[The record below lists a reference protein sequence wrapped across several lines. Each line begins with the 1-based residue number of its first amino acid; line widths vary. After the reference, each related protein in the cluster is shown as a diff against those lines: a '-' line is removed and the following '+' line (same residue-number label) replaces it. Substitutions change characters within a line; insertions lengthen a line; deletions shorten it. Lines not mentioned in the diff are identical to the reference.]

1 MQSTDSQK
9 AADEELEELNE
20 MSDSSDEFEVE
31 ASDEEHVFVVN
42 SHDHV
47 TAGGTVHGDEKDV
60 LEGVEWKFD
69 GEYEAE
75 ELMNMD
81 LPPQPSVSDVSQ
93 LLQPLDNGVDK
104 SYSESSSD
112 GDTPFEGMIVKTTGG
127 DAPVPPPNMFL
138 QRSLS

>member
-47 TAGGTVHGDEKDV
+47 TAGGALHEDAEDEV
-60 LEGVEWKFD
+60 EGVE
-69 GEYEAE
+69 YAVE

-81 LPPQPSVSDVSQ
+81 LPPQPTVSDVSQ
-93 LLQPLDNGVDK
+93 LLQDK
-104 SYSESSSD
+104 SSSESD

-127 DAPVPPPNMFL
+127 DAPVPPP
-138 QRSLS
+138 